1 MIYLASTDTLRLV
14 TSAAVTIDALVGYVD
29 LITATGVVTPGR
41 QRTAISTAT
50 TTDILS
56 APASGTVRSAKSLS
70 IRNRHATTACD
81 VTLQHHDGSTAIEVL
96 KATLPA
102 GHSLIRDETSGWVL
116 LDARGRRVELADF
129 TVGSAA
135 VNALNIGVL
144 ASDVVNNNAVANTIA
159 DVTGL
164 SFAVVAGETYWFCFS
179 IFYTAAATTTGS
191 RWAVN
196 GPAFSFLA
204 VRSSTPLVA
213 TAQSTDSTSDTHAA
227 AYDVPATANASSPT
241 ATAAQA
247 QLATIEGVIRPSANG
262 TVIARFASEVAGS
275 AITAKAGSHV
285 QWVRTL

>member
-1 MIYLASTDTLRLV
+1 MLLLTSTDTLRVV
-14 TSAAVTIDALVGYVD
+14 TSAAVTVD
-29 LITATGVVTPGR
+29 VHASFADFDGTDVTPGR
-41 QRTAISTAT
+41 QNTLISAAT
-50 TTDILS
+50 TTTVVGS
-56 APASGTVRSAKSLS
+56 PASSSFRTVKTAT

-81 VTLQHHDGSTAIEVL
+81 VTVVHNDGTNAPELL
-96 KATLPA
+96 KVTLVA
-102 GHSLIRDETSGWVL
+102 GYALHYDEHQGWTVRDN
-116 LDARGRRVELADF
+116 RGRPVTLSDF

-164 SFAVVAGETYWFCFS
+164 SFAVVAGETYWFCFT

-191 RWAVN
+191 RWAIN
-196 GPAFSFLA
+196 GPAFTFLA

-213 TAQSTDSTSDTHAA
+213 TAQSTDATSETHAA

-262 TVIARFASEVAGS
+262 TVIARFASEVASS